1 MHILANMISLLF
13 RYYHY
18 YKEAL
23 KTSDVTDVSSYSDTF
38 GMMHLLYSCTLYRP
52 ISSYFIIHTYTPYII
67 YMFLHPCVGVL
78 IRTAST
84 TRTTHTTWYYC

>member
-1 MHILANMISLLF
+1 MLILKNMISLLF

-23 KTSDVTDVSSYSDTF
+23 KTSDVTDVSWYSDTF
-38 GMMHLLYSCTLYRP
+38 GMMHLYSCILYCP
-52 ISSYFIIHTYTPYII
+52 ISSYFIIRTYTPYII
-67 YMFLHPCVGVL
+67 YMYLHPTVGVL

-84 TRTTHTTWYYC
+84 TRTTRY